1 MYRFKPYLIAALQ
14 SQKILSC
21 IKDSC
26 RSSGLITWAKR
37 IKDGW
42 GGRGRTHEWRYQKPL
57 PYHLATPQRSKLIN
71 AMSFSKNTTTSLV
84 SVLVLIF
91 FSFLSPTSANTNY
104 QSRLLL
110 SKNTS
115 IEQIRFFRD
124 SYIYSNYG
132 QLYFKDSAIK
142 LLNSSEQGLVINDIF
157 VDKKDF
163 YLATDMG
170 VFHNYRRI
178 FTKEACQQ
186 IIKTPSQI
194 FIACKQGIYNSKID
208 KKTLQTHFDWQLDE
222 FSPQNPNFISLNKSK
237 TKVKYASASNGFFY
251 QGRSNRHPAKRSFAS
266 DVDKKKVGTVQSTS
280 SVSKEKMDLRKKS
293 NQWINRSYG
302 LKRDFQDSFGFGR
315 FLEHEAKLY
324 LATSSG
330 IFSSGNQ
337 GASWVKHNTGLKAN
351 TDGFFSV
358 RQINLQNGQ
367 LLALTSQGLYQSAIQ
382 EELDW
387 QEITIANSKKATNYQ
402 NDFLSL
408 DILDSKILLSNSQG
422 QVFNLSPNTSY
433 TASIHKE
440 EDQQKQ
446 TIETII
452 KAEPK
457 IQDLHHIA
465 LEFAGIPT
473 GKNFRTYKR
482 QARLRNLVPNF
493 EAFAEHDSQDI
504 LSIETDAEDSFASNT
519 SSINTDFGKTNL
531 DRDDNKI
538 NTGIKFKWNLSNLIY
553 DPEINDINTSAR
565 ITANIRENIL
575 TELTQI
581 YYNRKELIYRLLKQ
595 SLNQT
600 ADSDFKDKLR
610 LEEYT
615 AQLDARTGAWFSQE
629 LEKTIQSIVENLDP
643 ESRARILALYT

>member
-1 MYRFKPYLIAALQ
+1 
-14 SQKILSC
+14 
-21 IKDSC
+21 
-26 RSSGLITWAKR
+26 
-37 IKDGW
+37 
-42 GGRGRTHEWRYQKPL
+42 
-57 PYHLATPQRSKLIN
+57 
-71 AMSFSKNTTTSLV
+71 MSFSKNTTTTLV
-84 SVLVLIF
+84 SVLVLMI
-91 FSFLSPTSANTNY
+91 FSFLNPLLANTNY
-104 QSRLLL
+104 QSKLVL

-115 IEQIRFFRD
+115 IDQIRFFRD

-142 LLNSSEQGLVINDIF
+142 LLNSNEQGIVINDIF
-157 VDKKDF
+157 IDNNDF

-170 VFHNYRRI
+170 IFHNYRRI
-178 FTKEACQQ
+178 FSKEPCQQ

-194 FIACKQGIYNSKID
+194 FIACQQGIYNAKIE

-222 FSPQNPNFISLNKSK
+222 LSPQNPNFISLNKSK
-237 TKVKYASASNGFFY
+237 TKVKYASATNGFFY
-251 QGRSNRHPAKRSFAS
+251 HER
-266 DVDKKKVGTVQSTS
+266 STS
-280 SVSKEKMDLRKKS
+280 SVSKEEIDLRKKS

-330 IFSSGNQ
+330 IFTSANQ
-337 GASWVKHNTGLKAN
+337 GESWVKHNTGLKAN
-351 TDGFFSV
+351 ADGFFSI
-358 RQINLQNGQ
+358 RQINLYNGQ
-367 LLALTSQGLYQSAIQ
+367 LLALTSQGLYQSLIQ

-387 QEITIANSKKATNYQ
+387 HQITIANTKKSSNYQ
-402 NDFLSL
+402 SDFLSL
-408 DILDSKILLSNSQG
+408 DILDSTIILSNSQG
-422 QVFNLSPNTSY
+422 QVFNLSPDTSY

-440 EDQQKQ
+440 ENLQQN
-446 TIETII
+446 TIEAII

-457 IQDLHHIA
+457 IQDLHNIA

-482 QARLRNLVPNF
+482 QARLRNLVPDF

-504 LSIETDAEDSFASNT
+504 LSIETDAGDSFTSNT

-531 DRDDNKI
+531 DRDDDKI

-595 SLNQT
+595 SLNET
-600 ADSDFKDKLR
+600 TDGNYKDKLR

-643 ESRARILALYT
+643 ENRARILALYT

>member
-1 MYRFKPYLIAALQ
+1 MILKTNKE
-14 SQKILSC
+14 SILSSKAQGTSKNAHPGYC
-21 IKDSC
+21 KSSGLRYTLSTKDGG
-26 RSSGLITWAKR
+26 RSSGAIYTLA
-37 IKDGW
+37 DENGW

-71 AMSFSKNTTTSLV
+71 KMSFSKNTTTTLV
-84 SVLVLIF
+84 SVLVLMI
-91 FSFLSPTSANTNY
+91 FSFLNPLLANTNY
-104 QSRLLL
+104 QSKLVL

-115 IEQIRFFRD
+115 IDQIRFFRD

-142 LLNSSEQGLVINDIF
+142 LLNSNEQGIVINDIF
-157 VDKKDF
+157 IDNKDF

-170 VFHNYRRI
+170 IFHNYRRI
-178 FTKEACQQ
+178 FSKEPCQQ

-194 FIACKQGIYNSKID
+194 FIACQQGIYNAKIE

-222 FSPQNPNFISLNKSK
+222 LSPQNPNFISLNKSK
-237 TKVKYASASNGFFY
+237 TKVKYASATNGFFY
-251 QGRSNRHPAKRSFAS
+251 HER
-266 DVDKKKVGTVQSTS
+266 STS
-280 SVSKEKMDLRKKS
+280 SVSKEEIDLRKKS

-330 IFSSGNQ
+330 IFTSANQ
-337 GASWVKHNTGLKAN
+337 GESWVKHNTGLKAN
-351 TDGFFSV
+351 ADGFFSI
-358 RQINLQNGQ
+358 RQINLYNGQ
-367 LLALTSQGLYQSAIQ
+367 LLALTSQGLYQSLIQ

-387 QEITIANSKKATNYQ
+387 HQITIANTKKSSNYQ
-402 NDFLSL
+402 SDFLSL
-408 DILDSKILLSNSQG
+408 DILDSTIILSNSQG
-422 QVFNLSPNTSY
+422 QVFNLSPDTSY

-440 EDQQKQ
+440 ENLQQN
-446 TIETII
+446 TIEAII

-457 IQDLHHIA
+457 IQDLHNIA

-482 QARLRNLVPNF
+482 QARLRNLVPDF

-504 LSIETDAEDSFASNT
+504 LSIETDAGDSFTSNT

-531 DRDDNKI
+531 DRDDDKI

-595 SLNQT
+595 SLNET
-600 ADSDFKDKLR
+600 TDGNYKDKLR

-643 ESRARILALYT
+643 ENRARILALYT